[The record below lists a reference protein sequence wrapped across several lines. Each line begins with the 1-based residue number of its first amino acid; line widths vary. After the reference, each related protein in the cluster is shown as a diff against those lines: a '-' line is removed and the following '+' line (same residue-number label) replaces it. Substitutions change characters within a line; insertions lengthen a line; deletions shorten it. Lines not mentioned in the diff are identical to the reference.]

1 MYRIQSI
8 FLFLVQS
15 QVRGTPFKMKVLL
28 TVAFT
33 LFLLIGCQKNEDKD
47 PVVTLSVSPSEVD
60 YGGSVTVSWESF
72 DALHCTLNGSKVE
85 NSGSLTKTLVQTT
98 IFEIVAHGEETDAT
112 ATATVT
118 VILPDAPSISLISPS
133 EVIRYGDKATYSW
146 EVSGVYTSIT
156 LDGVGITAKDTKTTS
171 MLFET
176 EEHTIVAEGPGGKT
190 TKTFKLNVGDYT
202 TSPFGLLTYNSLT
215 WTLVKDELIRR
226 DDESLI
232 AEFNLINEKYT
243 FYKDFKYK
251 YEFVTSVYTRTWE
264 FRDNEKK
271 IYCGA
276 EFIIKE
282 LTKDILV
289 LYYINTFETKD
300 GKIIDVYD
308 KKTYTHK

>member
-1 MYRIQSI
+1 
-8 FLFLVQS
+8 
-15 QVRGTPFKMKVLL
+15 MKKIVYLWIIIL
-28 TVAFT
+28 YLPMASCEWLWPEEEF
-33 LFLLIGCQKNEDKD
+33 D
-47 PVVTLSVSPSEVD
+47 PVVVMVSPDKDTVP
-60 YGGSVTVSWESF
+60 YGEKTYLRVVMENVKYFTFKGQKYDGKELAIIATENLYMTETFIIEAYGF
-72 DALHCTLNGSKVE
+72 DEKSK
-85 NSGSLTKTLVQTT
+85 
-98 IFEIVAHGEETDAT
+98 T
-112 ATATVT
+112 ATTMVT
-118 VILPDAPSISLISPS
+118 VILPDAPSISLVSPS

-156 LDGVGITAKDTKTTS
+156 LDGVGITNTGSKTTS

-176 EEHTIVAEGPGGKT
+176 EEHTIVADGPGGKT

-215 WTLVKDELIRR
+215 WTLVKDELIRQ

-232 AEFNLINEKYT
+232 AEFNLINKKYT

-251 YEFVTSVYTRTWE
+251 YEFVTSVYTNETWE

-282 LTKDILV
+282 LTKDILI
-289 LYYINTFETKD
+289 LYSVNTYDTKD
-300 GKIIDVYD
+300 GKIDVYG
-308 KKTYTHK
+308 KRTYTHK